1 MSNRRC
7 AMRFPRVRRAPSAGL
22 LLAAALLAASA
33 DPAAAAPLSR
43 EAVDEAGASLRD
55 IPTLVGTRR
64 QHELQFKLD
73 EKPRE
78 PRPDDVPAWLR
89 WLRRFFDWLND
100 AGRWLV
106 WLLGA
111 VAVAV
116 AAVRIRVLLLGAGG
130 IGGRDTLALPTHVQ
144 NLDIRPE
151 TLPDDIGGAALALW
165 QQGDVAAAMSLLY
178 RGALSRLV
186 HQHGVAIR
194 ASSTEGD
201 CLRLA
206 GPQLAPP
213 AQQYLQALVGAWRQ
227 TVYGAHPPAFDQGRL
242 LCDGFAPG
250 LAR

>member
-7 AMRFPRVRRAPSAGL
+7 AMRSRRVEAL
-22 LLAAALLAASA
+22 LLAAVLLAADASA
-33 DPAAAAPLSR
+33 AEPSR
-43 EAVDEAGASLRD
+43 EAVDEAAAALRD
-55 IPTLVGTRR
+55 IPTLVGTRTE
-64 QHELQFKLD
+64 HELTFHFG
-73 EKPRE
+73 EKP
-78 PRPDDVPAWLR
+78 PPPKPDDVPEWIR
-89 WLRRFFDWLND
+89 WLRRFFRWLNG

-111 VAVAV
+111 VVVAV
-116 AAVRIRVLLLGAGG
+116 AAVRLRVLLLGAAGPS
-130 IGGRDTLALPTHVQ
+130 GRDTLALPTHVQ

-151 TLPDDIGGAALALW
+151 TLPDDIGGAAFALW

-186 HQHGVAIR
+186 HAHGIAIR

-206 GPQLAPP
+206 APQLAPP
-213 AQQYLQALVGAWRQ
+213 SQHYLQALVAAWRQ
-227 TVYGAHPPAFDQGRL
+227 TVYGAHTPALTEGRV
-242 LCDGFAPG
+242 LCEGFAAG